1 MVGDFDE
8 ELFAATLVAGL
19 LDGRPERRDVPGAP
33 PRTHD
38 YDIYLTDGRVVALE
52 VTSSA
57 TPALKSMWAA
67 ISKDEW
73 DASTLRR
80 SWTLLLRE
88 PNEWYVPN
96 IKQLRGKAV
105 ACLEI
110 LEQADVERFGSSS
123 SLARGDV
130 DVRNAMFALANLGVT
145 DGASCTVEGES
156 PRIVF
161 GSASGVGFGDPYALN
176 WVVEKAVIENVG
188 KLRQSGRDALHLFVW
203 LDWTDRGAQYNVMMG
218 RVPDRPPELPADIAA
233 VWVTPHGI
241 YAPGVQPTWLWKA
254 MSTGWVQHP
263 LD

>member
-1 MVGDFDE
+1 
-8 ELFAATLVAGL
+8 
-19 LDGRPERRDVPGAP
+19 
-33 PRTHD
+33 
-38 YDIYLTDGRVVALE
+38 
-52 VTSSA
+52 
-57 TPALKSMWAA
+57 MWAA